1 MPAMAHVQHVVLFEG
16 RNFAYKG
23 EDVISWTLV
32 LGRTL
37 VLALKDESG
46 IGLFL
51 LEKPLLKKKRTM
63 LPQSGG
69 EMIALQHLFII
80 PFF

>member
-1 MPAMAHVQHVVLFEG
+1 MAHVQHAMLFEG
-16 RNFAYKG
+16 RNFAYEG

-51 LEKPLLKKKRTM
+51 LETT
-63 LPQSGG
+63 
-69 EMIALQHLFII
+69 I
-80 PFF
+80 